1 MKVAVTILVFCVAAL
16 LALGMVML
24 YSSSMESWD
33 KRTHTEIGA
42 HYLVMQLIWCA
53 LGLGLCVTAAL
64 LDSRLLKKLAWP
76 LLAFTLILLAL
87 VVVPHI
93 GKRINGASRWFSFHG
108 ISLQPSEFGKIAL
121 ILALAWYGEHF
132 QRQMHTW
139 KRGILFPGLFI
150 GLTLGLIFIEP
161 DVGNALLLASVSCV
175 MLLIAGIKWKFFLPP
190 VIAGLI
196 AISAFIYHN
205 PMRSERVYSWLHL
218 EETKRDKGLQAYQA
232 QLALGA
238 GNWTGLGLG
247 NGRQKLGWVPEH
259 HTDFILA
266 IIGEELGLIATLL
279 ICGAFVA
286 IIGCGVYIAGH
297 ARDTFSTLLAAGL
310 TFLIGLQAMI
320 NIAVV
325 TNALPNKGLP
335 LPFIS
340 YGGSN
345 LLAMLA
351 CVGLLLNVARHGRAV
366 GKNLTADLET
376 AEPQNA

>member
-1 MKVAVTILVFCVAAL
+1 M
-16 LALGMVML
+16 
-24 YSSSMESWD
+24 
-33 KRTHTEIGA
+33 
-42 HYLVMQLIWCA
+42 IWC
-53 LGLGLCVTAAL
+53 GLGFACGLAAWL
-64 LDSRLLKKLAWP
+64 VDLRRLKKFTWP
-76 LLAFTLILLAL
+76 LLGLSLLLLVL

-108 ISLQPSEFGKIAL
+108 VSLQPSEFAKIAL

-132 QRQMHTW
+132 QRRMPNW
-139 KRGILFPGLFI
+139 KHGIIYPGLFI
-150 GLTLGLIFIEP
+150 GATVGLIGIEP
-161 DVGNALLLASVSCV
+161 DVGNALLLAAVSCV
-175 MLLIAGIKWKFFLPP
+175 MLLIAGIRLKYFFPP
-190 VIAGLI
+190 VILGI
-196 AISAFIYHN
+196 ICVSAFIYHN
-205 PMRSERVYSWLHL
+205 PMRSERVYSWWHL
-218 EETKRDKGLQAYQA
+218 EETKRDKGLQVYQA

-279 ICGAFVA
+279 ICAAFIAIVA
-286 IIGCGVYIAGH
+286 CGVYIANH

-320 NIAVV
+320 NIGVV

-345 LLAMLA
+345 LLAMLI
-351 CVGLLLNVARHGRAV
+351 CVGLLLNVARHARAV
-366 GKNLTADLET
+366 ENLLPADLESP
-376 AEPQNA
+376 EPQNA

>member
-1 MKVAVTILVFCVAAL
+1 MKVAVTVLVFCVFAL

-24 YSSSMESWD
+24 YSSSIESLD
-33 KRTHTEIGA
+33 RHQVAIGA
-42 HYLVMQLIWCA
+42 HYLVMQLIWCVIGLA
-53 LGLGLCVTAAL
+53 LCAGAVM
-64 LDSRLLKKLAWP
+64 LDGRLLKKSAWP
-76 LLAFTLILLAL
+76 LLAFSLVLLVL

-93 GKRINGASRWFSFHG
+93 GKRVNGASRWFSFHG
-108 ISLQPSEFGKIAL
+108 ISVQPSEFAKIAL

-132 QRQMHTW
+132 QRQMHTL
-139 KRGILFPGLFI
+139 KKGVLYPGLFI
-150 GLTLGLIFIEP
+150 GVTLGLIFVEP

-175 MLLIAGIKWKFFLPP
+175 MLLIAGIKLKYFLPP
-190 VIAGLI
+190 VIIGVI

-266 IIGEELGLIATLL
+266 IIGEELGLVATLL
-279 ICGAFVA
+279 ICAAFVA
-286 IIGCGVYIAGH
+286 IIGCGVFIAAR
-297 ARDTFSTLLAAGL
+297 ARDTFSTLLASGL

-320 NIAVV
+320 NIGVV

-345 LLAMLA
+345 LLAMLI
-351 CVGLLLNVARHGRAV
+351 CVGLLLNVARHARVTETSLPSG
-366 GKNLTADLET
+366 LET

>member
-24 YSSSMESWD
+24 YSSSVESLD
-33 KRTHTEIGA
+33 RHQVAIGA
-42 HYLVMQLIWCA
+42 HYLVMQLIWCG
-53 LGLGLCVTAAL
+53 LGLGLCVIAAL
-64 LDSRLLKKLAWP
+64 INGRVLKKSAW
-76 LLAFTLILLAL
+76 LLLGFMLILLVL

-108 ISLQPSEFGKIAL
+108 ISLQPSEFAKIAL
-121 ILALAWYGEHF
+121 ILALASYGDRF
-132 QRQMHTW
+132 QRQMHTL
-139 KRGILFPGLFI
+139 KKGVLFPGIFI

-175 MLLIAGIKWKFFLPP
+175 MLLIAGLKLKYFLPP

-218 EETKRDKGLQAYQA
+218 EETKHDKGLQAYQA

-279 ICGAFVA
+279 ICAAFVA
-286 IIGCGVYIAGH
+286 IVGCGVFIAAH
-297 ARDTFSTLLAAGL
+297 ARDTFSTLLASGL

-320 NIAVV
+320 NIGVV

-345 LLAMLA
+345 LLAMLI
-351 CVGLLLNVARHGRAV
+351 CVGLLLNVARHARVAETS
-366 GKNLTADLET
+366 LPSDLET